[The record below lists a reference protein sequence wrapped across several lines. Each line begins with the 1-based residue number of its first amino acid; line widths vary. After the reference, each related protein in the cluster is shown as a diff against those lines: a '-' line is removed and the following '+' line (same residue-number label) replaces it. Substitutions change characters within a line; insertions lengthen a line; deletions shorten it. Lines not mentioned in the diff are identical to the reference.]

1 MTQSQAAVKLEAH
14 LLLHKDGQL
23 LEAKGDAGVLLSL
36 MMRMMYRISY
46 ISSNSTLRQ
55 VIQSCKT

>member
-1 MTQSQAAVKLEAH
+1 MTQSQAAVNLEAQ

-55 VIQSCKT
+55 VVQFCKT